1 MIVIPR
7 ISGESVVIA
16 GNIVVTVVNVED
28 DTVHLSI
35 DYPPDVSVN
44 TCEDSVESH
53 QPREMAA
60 LS

>member
-35 DYPPDVSVN
+35 DYPPDVSVS
-44 TCEDSVESH
+44 TCEDSVENH